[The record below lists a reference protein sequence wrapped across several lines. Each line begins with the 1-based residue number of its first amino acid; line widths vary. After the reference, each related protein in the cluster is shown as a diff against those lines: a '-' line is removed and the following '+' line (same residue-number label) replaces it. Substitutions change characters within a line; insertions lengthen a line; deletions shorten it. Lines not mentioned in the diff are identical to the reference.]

1 MEKKSILIVDPF
13 EKMSKILIEE
23 LNNLDYNA
31 IPLFKEKMKSFDYSQ
46 VSRFDKLK
54 NIFHRFF
61 FKNNNYYHV
70 LLEKFYQKY
79 TEDLLENIIKQKTK
93 IDYAL
98 IFRPHGFST
107 KFYKRLN
114 KLTHNISLYEYDG
127 LESSRALVL
136 KKNKKYV
143 KNIFLFD
150 FNDLGKITGSKFIT
164 NYHYN
169 LQTKEGCNNKIDFY
183 YLGINGNKRINQLQ
197 NFIRHTSNFSNKII
211 VQANTKLAEGNRQIQ
226 FISEPIQY
234 KDYLHSIRETKT
246 IIDIKAIKHNGLS
259 FRFFEALNLEK
270 KIITNNKSI
279 KYYNF
284 YHPDNIFVT
293 DFESFDGLKEF
304 MQKPHHPMPKDVV
317 KMYSLENWIKNIF
330 EMEDYIP
337 IPLPKIT
344 Q

>member
-98 IFRPHGFST
+98 IFRPHGFSS
-107 KFYKRLN
+107 KFYKHLT
-114 KLTHNISLYEYDG
+114 KLTSEISLYEYDG
-127 LESSRALVL
+127 LYNSRALIL
-136 KKNKKYV
+136 KKNQKYV

-150 FNDLGKITGSKFIT
+150 HIDLAKIEGAKFIT
-164 NYHYN
+164 NYHYTI
-169 LQTKEGCNNKIDFY
+169 LSGEEDEKYDFY
-183 YLGINGNKRINQLQ
+183 YLGSHSDERITNLT
-197 NFIRHTSNFSNKII
+197 NFINCTQKYNKEINI
-211 VQANTKLAEGNRQIQ
+211 QAPKNLISDNENIK
-226 FISEPIQY
+226 FITQAIDY
-234 KDYLHSIRETKT
+234 KDYLLSIKNTKA
-246 IIDIKAIKHNGLS
+246 IIDLKSPIHNGLS
-259 FRFFEALNLEK
+259 FRFFEGLNLEK
-270 KIITNNKSI
+270 KIITNNHSVKN
-279 KYYNF
+279 YNF
-284 YHPDNIFVT
+284 YHPDNIFIT
-293 DFESFDGLKEF
+293 DYESFDGLEEF
-304 MQKPHHPMPKDVV
+304 MQKTYHPMPNDIV

-330 EMEDYIP
+330 EMGDYIP
-337 IPLPKIT
+337 IPIPKIT